1 MSSRQKAVGGRQR
14 VQGLGFRVQGWW
26 GGHSC
31 LPLSLCFA
39 LIAGCTSSKPAPA
52 TQGASQSPAVQATKG
67 KKNGELNKWL
77 QEVEVA
83 VPPST
88 YRVQP
93 PDAIKITAPAVKELD
108 KAVA

>member
-1 MSSRQKAVGGRQR
+1 WVLCLLFALVGG
-14 VQGLGFRVQGWW
+14 
-26 GGHSC
+26 C
-31 LPLSLCFA
+31 
-39 LIAGCTSSKPAPA
+39 AGNKPAAPA
-52 TQGASQSPAVQATKG
+52 AQGPAEPAPVVGAKG

-108 KAVA
+108 KAVARLRSDGKITLNLVGEVYVAGMSTSEIAE